1 MRPLTLTE
9 GIEALEGTCDRPV
22 TAGNFTRV
30 STDSRDV
37 QPGDLFV
44 AIPGG
49 RFDGHD
55 FVEQALAQGAVAAVV
70 RTDFK
75 LPGAKAGRNRVI
87 DQLHE
92 GLLIRVDDTVR
103 ALGRL
108 GRYYRRSVVGGSLT
122 VIAVTGSNGKTTTKA
137 MIAHVL
143 SQRWQGKASAKSF
156 NNAIGVP
163 LTLLSIDPS
172 DAFVVCEVGTNAPGE
187 IAALA
192 KLIEPE
198 IAVITGVSE
207 AHLEGLGS
215 LGQIAEEKLS
225 LLHHL
230 RPEGLAVVNAD
241 CEVLRKTLERDR
253 RLASL
258 KCVTFGEWKDA
269 DIRVT
274 SLKVSTAGPG
284 PAPAMAGG
292 GQAEQALPPVRLD
305 FTVNDRFQYQLQVP
319 GRHNVLNALAAIGVA
334 RRFGVDHE
342 EIAARL
348 ATFALPP
355 MRLEYERI
363 GELTLINDAYNAN
376 PASMAAAVDVLV
388 SLPAA
393 GRKVLIVGDMRELG
407 AASPELH
414 RRAAEMIARSGVN
427 VVVAV
432 GEYAK
437 LVSKTIEAAGSGQ
450 VETHAYSSADSAK
463 RRLVEYLDRR
473 DTILMKGSRAL
484 ALEKLVP
491 VIRDWA
497 SSAGRTAPVRKVSKK
512 RARSSASSR

>member
-1 MRPLTLTE
+1 MRPLTFAE
-9 GIEALEGTCDRPV
+9 GIEALEGTCDRPMP
-22 TAGNFTRV
+22 AGSFSRV
-30 STDSRDV
+30 CIDSREV
-37 QPGDLFV
+37 QPGDLFI
-44 AIPGG
+44 AIPGE

-55 FVEQALAQGAVAAVV
+55 FVEQALAGGATAAVV
-70 RTDFK
+70 RKDFK
-75 LPGAKAGRNRVI
+75 LPSSRVGPSRVT
-87 DQLHE
+87 DPKPE
-92 GLLIRVDDTVR
+92 ALLIRVDDTVQ

-143 SQRWQGKASAKSF
+143 SGRWQGRASIKSF

-163 LTLLSIDPS
+163 LTMLSVEPS
-172 DAFVVCEVGTNAPGE
+172 DVFVVCEVGTNAPGE
-187 IAALA
+187 IATLA

-253 RLASL
+253 RLAEL
-258 KCVTFGEWKDA
+258 KCVTFGEWRNA
-269 DIRVT
+269 DIRMT
-274 SLKVSTAGPG
+274 GLQVS
-284 PAPAMAGG
+284 MAR
-292 GQAEQALPPVRLD
+292 QSDERLSQTLPPVHLE
-305 FTVNDRFQYQLQVP
+305 FTVNDRFKYELRVP

-334 RRFGVDHE
+334 RRLGVDHE

-348 ATFALPP
+348 ATFSLPP
-355 MRLEYERI
+355 MRLEYQRV
-363 GELTLINDAYNAN
+363 GDLTLVNDAYNAN
-376 PASMAAAVDVLV
+376 PASLAAAVDVLV
-388 SLPAA
+388 SLPTD

-407 AASPELH
+407 EASEELH
-414 RRAAEMIARSGVN
+414 RQAAEKIARSGVN
-427 VVVAV
+427 MVIAI
-432 GEYAK
+432 GQQAR
-437 LVSKTIEAAGSGQ
+437 LVSRTVETVSGGA
-450 VETHAYSSADSAK
+450 VETHAYASVDSAR
-463 RRLVEYLDRR
+463 RRLVSYLDRH
-473 DTILMKGSRAL
+473 DTILMKGSRLL

-491 VIRDWA
+491 AIRDWA
-497 SSAGRTAPVRKVSKK
+497 APTAK
-512 RARSSASSR
+512 RAPARASGRKKPRSSAAS

>member
-1 MRPLTLTE
+1 MRPLTFAE

-22 TAGNFTRV
+22 SAGNFSRV
-30 STDSRDV
+30 CIDSREL
-37 QPGDLFV
+37 QPGDLFI
-44 AIPGG
+44 AIPGE

-55 FVEQALAQGAVAAVV
+55 FVEQALAGGAMAVV
-70 RTDFK
+70 VRDDFK
-75 LPGAKAGRNRVI
+75 MPSLRAGRNRVT
-87 DQLHE
+87 DPKPE
-92 GLLIRVDDTVR
+92 GLLIRVDDTVK

-143 SQRWQGKASAKSF
+143 SGRWQGRASVKSF
-156 NNAIGVP
+156 NNVIGVP
-163 LTLLSIDPS
+163 LTLLSVEPS
-172 DAFVVCEVGTNAPGE
+172 DVFVVCEVGTNAPGE

-253 RLASL
+253 RLAEL

-274 SLKVSTAGPG
+274 GLQVSTARKSDGRVS
-284 PAPAMAGG
+284 
-292 GQAEQALPPVRLD
+292 ETLPPVHLE
-305 FTVNDRFQYQLQVP
+305 FTVNDRFKYELQVP

-334 RRFGVDHE
+334 RRLGVDHE

-348 ATFALPP
+348 ATFSLPP
-355 MRLEYERI
+355 MRLEYQRV
-363 GELTLINDAYNAN
+363 GDLTLVNDAYNAN
-376 PASMAAAVDVLV
+376 PASLAAAVDVLV
-388 SLPAA
+388 NLPTD

-407 AASPELH
+407 EASEELH
-414 RRAAEMIARSGVN
+414 RQAAEKIAHSDVNMVIAIGEKARLVTRTIQAASGG
-427 VVVAV
+427 A
-432 GEYAK
+432 
-437 LVSKTIEAAGSGQ
+437 

-463 RRLVEYLDRR
+463 RRLVSYLDRT
-473 DTILMKGSRAL
+473 DAILMKGSRLL

-491 VIRDWA
+491 VIKEWA
-497 SSAGRTAPVRKVSKK
+497 VSPAKKAPARAAGKK
-512 RARSSASSR
+512 KPRSSDAS